1 MLNWTIRRPEGWT
14 TNLGKNIVVKVL
26 LSKQQKEILE
36 EIARKLGI
44 SESETMRKAFMD
56 YAEKLNLVKEK
67 VHS

>member
-1 MLNWTIRRPEGWT
+1 VARGNGQQ
-14 TNLGKNIVVKVL
+14 NLGKYIIVKVL
-26 LSKQQKEILE
+26 LSRQQKEILE

-67 VHS
+67 IHS

>member
-1 MLNWTIRRPEGWT
+1 MARGNGQQ
-14 TNLGKNIVVKVL
+14 NLGKYIIVKVL
-26 LSKQQKEILE
+26 LSRQQKEILE

-67 VHS
+67 IHS